1 MKVEGPDGEIKDSCG
16 NENTL
21 NVLGCTKARPVQKV
35 QTAAVKKWQTIL
47 PLFSL
52 MR

>member
-16 NENTL
+16 NEKK